1 MAIRPEISLQ
11 AGKIPQDTGI
21 VGGIERGMKLQ
32 QLAMQPAILEQQLS
46 TARQAELTARQAE
59 LASRASTAV
68 TEAQLPGVRAE
79 ATQKTRALVE
89 FPEWM
94 AKNAG
99 QFIDPKTMRI
109 DTGRF
114 QEAATRDGFA
124 QEGLKYAGEQLGVVK
139 QQIDNA
145 KTEQEKAVAANTAR
159 NLAVTTIGNILQATP
174 EQDQLKVLNALSGPL
189 ENILPGMG
197 ADVRGMFVT
206 EDKDKGTT
214 RINKNIVLAAR
225 TAGMT
230 PEQQDAN
237 TRAFAMLDPE
247 FKAKLE
253 NVIPGRER
261 TTMILD
267 AEEKQGVV
275 DLNKSGI
282 DSIPG
287 FLKEVKLP
295 GRPGAIAEDLW
306 NKYVAQG
313 GDAAKI
319 QAALNAYN
327 ARTGQKLSFR
337 DGMDAVKAVLE
348 QENSILLPKIKTQI
362 EFGKG
367 GMINPAGQ
375 PTQNTKEKPGAPLPK
390 PQIPTVKSVEEARA
404 LPPGTRFMTP
414 DGRIKVR

>member
-1 MAIRPEISLQ
+1 MPIRPEISLQ
-11 AGKIPQDTGI
+11 TSQAPQVDPLSGL
-21 VGGIERGMKLQ
+21 ERGMKLQ
-32 QLAMQPAILEQQLS
+32 QLAMQPAILEQQMA
-46 TARQAELTARQAE
+46 TARQAEAT
-59 LASRASTAV
+59 SRAAQMTS
-68 TEAQLPGVRAE
+68 EAQLPGVRAE
-79 ATQKTRALVE
+79 ATQKTRALVD
-89 FPEWM
+89 FPDWM

-145 KTEQEKAVAANTAR
+145 KTEQEKAVAANSAR
-159 NLAVTTIGNILQATP
+159 NLAVTTIGNILHVTP
-174 EQDQLKVLNALSGPL
+174 EADQLKVLNALSGPL

-197 ADVRGMFVT
+197 NEVRGMFVT
-206 EDKDKGTT
+206 EDRNKGTT
-214 RINKNIVLAAR
+214 KINKNIVGAAR

-247 FKAKLE
+247 FKARLE

-287 FLKEVKLP
+287 FLKETKLP
-295 GRPGAIAEDLW
+295 GRPGKIVEELW

-319 QAALNAYN
+319 QSAIDAYN

-348 QENSILLPKIKTQI
+348 QENSILLPKIKSQI

-367 GMINPAGQ
+367 GMIVPGTEQTKRNEVSAGKAPPPQ
-375 PTQNTKEKPGAPLPK
+375 AMPTPK
-390 PQIPTVKSVEEARA
+390 NIEEIMA
-404 LPPGTRFMTP
+404 LKPGTRFIDP
-414 DGRIKVR
+414 RDGKTMRTR

>member
-1 MAIRPEISLQ
+1 
-11 AGKIPQDTGI
+11 
-21 VGGIERGMKLQ
+21 
-32 QLAMQPAILEQQLS
+32 
-46 TARQAELTARQAE
+46 
-59 LASRASTAV
+59 
-68 TEAQLPGVRAE
+68 
-79 ATQKTRALVE
+79 
-89 FPEWM
+89 
-94 AKNAG
+94 
-99 QFIDPKTMRI
+99 
-109 DTGRF
+109 
-114 QEAATRDGFA
+114 
-124 QEGLKYAGEQLGVVK
+124 
-139 QQIDNA
+139 
-145 KTEQEKAVAANTAR
+145 
-159 NLAVTTIGNILQATP
+159 
-174 EQDQLKVLNALSGPL
+174 VLNALSGPL